1 MDDPSFRLGDHG
13 RCPSKKMIRATFV
26 FLVVITITGCDGE
39 RNTKPVNGKDLV
51 LNSQI
56 KSGLTS
62 DSGKWQQ
69 LDANQWYDLFELQIA
84 DDKSLTCA
92 AFHKTDPQ
100 LPIGIVLNLAAI
112 AKKRGYK
119 FIEMDESSPT
129 VDQKRLLENMLS
141 SDYVLVSYGGVR
153 FHLNKPEFDNQVFDV
168 GFLTENLDRNDE

>member
-1 MDDPSFRLGDHG
+1 MLRL
-13 RCPSKKMIRATFV
+13 AFA

-39 RNTKPVNGKDLV
+39 RSNKPVEDNDPIP
-51 LNSQI
+51 NSRIESNQ
-56 KSGLTS
+56 TS
-62 DSGKWQQ
+62 DAREWQQ
-69 LDANQWYDLFELQIA
+69 LDANEWYDLFELRIA

-119 FIEMDESSPT
+119 FIEINDTSPT
-129 VDQKRLLENMLS
+129 EDQKRLMENTLS

-153 FHLNKPEFDNQVFDV
+153 FHLNKPEFDDQVFDV
-168 GFLTENLDRNDE
+168 SFLTENLDRNEE